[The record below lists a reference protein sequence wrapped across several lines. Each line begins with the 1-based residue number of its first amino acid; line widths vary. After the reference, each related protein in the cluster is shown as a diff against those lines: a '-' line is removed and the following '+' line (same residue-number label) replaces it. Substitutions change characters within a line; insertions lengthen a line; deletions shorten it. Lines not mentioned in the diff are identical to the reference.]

1 MPFEVNYNC
10 VIGGGILKKDM
21 IKVVSAFG
29 IGSILVLLVPFVF
42 KLLL

>member
-1 MPFEVNYNC
+1 MSFKINYNC

-21 IKVVSAFG
+21 IKVVSVFG
-29 IGSILVLLVPFVF
+29 MGSILVLLVPFVF